1 MVSVVPSTL
10 SWPNAMFNANLT
22 SDKLLKTTTKLKKI
36 DVAHASKI
44 TLLTSIQ
51 TTLIH
56 YLSALKTDHQS
67 RIIKELVVHL
77 LKATVALTM
86 LRVNSETRKN
96 LVVRQMLIKTKTLLQ
111 KLKMTVTGQTTIK
124 KM

>member
-56 YLSALKTDHQS
+56 YLFALKTDHQS

-77 LKATVALTM
+77 LKATVALTT